1 MFHPNSPPF
10 PSWLFRSTFKLQ
22 PRPLTLVQIAFE
34 GFKIKF
40 CPPKSTSR
48 INLDGVPTAPGS
60 SIRLPGNEDF
70 SLNSLRE
77 ARGVEEFFST
87 SPQQRRLQDSDS
99 DNREFDIGIDSH
111 PASFGFLD

>member
-1 MFHPNSPPF
+1 MVSLQLLAPQSPQ
-10 PSWLFRSTFKLQ
+10 S
-22 PRPLTLVQIAFE
+22 
-34 GFKIKF
+34 
-40 CPPKSTSR
+40 
-48 INLDGVPTAPGS
+48 
-60 SIRLPGNEDF
+60 PGNEDF